1 MLIDN
6 TPDSSDERELEG
18 CKLYTF
24 PLKPDESKEV
34 TLYSLK
40 MGTYYPLISSKE
52 YSCVNHD
59 SFFNIITANA
69 TVFEK
74 EIKDKKEKD
83 DLINQD
89 SCEVRKAF
97 GDKE

>member
-40 MGTYYPLISSKE
+40 MGTYYPLISSTK
-52 YSCVNHD
+52 
-59 SFFNIITANA
+59 
-69 TVFEK
+69 
-74 EIKDKKEKD
+74 
-83 DLINQD
+83 
-89 SCEVRKAF
+89 
-97 GDKE
+97 